1 MIGGWSQAIVRPVSG
16 DRVTTARTY
25 IVRLYRRP
33 RGGQQRLA
41 GLVEIV
47 PGGGRRSFSSFQEL
61 KAILCPP
68 VSPAASREAA
78 PRSGA
83 DSALSKRQPSKRR

>member
-1 MIGGWSQAIVRPVSG
+1 
-16 DRVTTARTY
+16 VTTARTY

-33 RGGQQRLA
+33 RGGQERLA

-47 PGGGRRSFSSFQEL
+47 PGGRRRSFSSFQEL

-68 VSPAASREAA
+68 VSPAARRGVAPKSAA
-78 PRSGA
+78 G
-83 DSALSKRQPSKRR
+83 SAQSKRQPSKRR